1 MGLGRFLPLGE
12 ARDGA
17 WIAER
22 AVEAVLRGAA
32 VRGVPG
38 VRLGRL
44 RIGPAGPE
52 EADEPV
58 VPPPPSALP
67 PGPLRLTAEFA
78 ATAAQP
84 LPVTASLLRTAL
96 AQAAA
101 ERIGL
106 TVTEVDLRAT
116 ELLEA
121 GTEGAEPPG
130 APGAPPAGAEAP
142 GAGAVGAGAPG
153 ARAVGAGAPGARAVG
168 AGAPG
173 ARAVGAGAPGAG
185 AGGEPS
191 GARAAGGADAEDAE
205 PPGAPAVGTG
215 APGAGL
221 PDSRAAGA
229 EPSAEAGTEPPSAQA
244 PGPRAADTEPPD
256 ARAAG
261 AGLPDARGVAA
272 GEGADEAGAEFEES
286 EVGRVAGVVLGVPG
300 VSRLTGTLGRPV
312 HLSERRGAYA
322 LPRRHAQVDLAVR
335 ADTRPLEVARAVRS
349 AVAAALP
356 DRPTVAVLVTALD

>member
-121 GTEGAEPPG
+121 GTEDAEPPG
-130 APGAPPAGAEAP
+130 APGAPPAGADAPGAPTAGAGAPGAEAP
-142 GAGAVGAGAPG
+142 GAGAVGAGA
-153 ARAVGAGAPGARAVG
+153 
-168 AGAPG
+168 
-173 ARAVGAGAPGAG
+173 VGAGAPGAG
-185 AGGEPS
+185 AGAEPS
-191 GARAAGGADAEDAE
+191 GARAAGGADAEGAE
-205 PPGAPAVGTG
+205 PPSAPAVGTG

-229 EPSAEAGTEPPSAQA
+229 EPSAEAGAEPPSAQA
-244 PGPRAADTEPPD
+244 PGPRAADREPPG

-272 GEGADEAGAEFEES
+272 GEGADEAGAEFEGS

-300 VSRLTGTLGRPV
+300 VSRLTGTPGRPV